1 MWSHRLLGLIT
12 SPSQFLLSPS
22 TNKRVVVTLKRKW
35 WSRRALLTEHHFV
48 LAPMP
53 SPVTWISQITATQS
67 ERTQEHILTREALA
81 GWGDHHC
88 CLCFPLLRK
97 CSLPNARGSQAA
109 IPRGGEGIETLTP
122 GQQRASE
129 ALAHI
134 SSGDGVLTHY

>member
-1 MWSHRLLGLIT
+1 MWSHRLLGLVT

-22 TNKRVVVTLKRKW
+22 TNKRVVVILKRKW
-35 WSRRALLTEHHFV
+35 WSRRALLTEYHFV
-48 LAPMP
+48 LGPVP
-53 SPVTWISQITATQS
+53 SPVTWISQITAAQS
-67 ERTQEHILTREALA
+67 ERTQEHILTLEALA
-81 GWGDHHC
+81 GWGC
-88 CLCFPLLRK
+88 CLCFLLPRK